1 MPFKRC
7 LIAVHIVF
15 KNYCVEMIQFQS
27 YILDV
32 SAQQSDE
39 WCSLKGA

>member
-7 LIAVHIVF
+7 LKVVQMVF
-15 KNYCVEMIQFQS
+15 KNCCVEMIQVQAH
-27 YILDV
+27 ILDV

>member
-15 KNYCVEMIQFQS
+15 KNYCVEMIHFQA
-27 YILDV
+27 YIDV